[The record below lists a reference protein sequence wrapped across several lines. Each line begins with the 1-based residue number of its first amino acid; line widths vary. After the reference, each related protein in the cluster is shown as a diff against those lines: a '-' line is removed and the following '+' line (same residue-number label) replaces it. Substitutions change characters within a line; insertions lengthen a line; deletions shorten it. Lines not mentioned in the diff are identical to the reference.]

1 MNLFYKI
8 NVNNFSLNKKGI
20 DMTIIINMKE
30 STNFYLPKGIVTTGV
45 MAGWPQ
51 KSPNKITT
59 VTYTFP
65 DYNTYREII
74 KSKTPIT
81 ESEEKNT
88 LKIYMNIIDYIMLGN
103 KKNKN

>member
-45 MAGWPQ
+45 MAGWP
-51 KSPNKITT
+51 
-59 VTYTFP
+59 
-65 DYNTYREII
+65 
-74 KSKTPIT
+74 
-81 ESEEKNT
+81 
-88 LKIYMNIIDYIMLGN
+88 
-103 KKNKN
+103 